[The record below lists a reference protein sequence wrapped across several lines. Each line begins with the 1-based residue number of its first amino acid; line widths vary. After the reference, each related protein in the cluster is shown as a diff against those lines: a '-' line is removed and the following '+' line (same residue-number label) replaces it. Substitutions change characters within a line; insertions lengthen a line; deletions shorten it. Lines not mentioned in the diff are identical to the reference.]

1 MKAFFPGTFNPFTI
15 GHKSIVDRALTL
27 FDTVVV
33 AVGINA
39 DKADD
44 NRQASLQAIRELF
57 ADEPRVEVTT
67 YSGLTCVAARDCG
80 ADVLLRG
87 IRSVKDF
94 EYERDMADANR
105 AVGGIET
112 LCLFADPA
120 LGWVSSSIVR
130 DLNRYGAD
138 TSKLTPKQ

>member
-67 YSGLTCVAARDCG
+67 YSGLTCEAARDCG